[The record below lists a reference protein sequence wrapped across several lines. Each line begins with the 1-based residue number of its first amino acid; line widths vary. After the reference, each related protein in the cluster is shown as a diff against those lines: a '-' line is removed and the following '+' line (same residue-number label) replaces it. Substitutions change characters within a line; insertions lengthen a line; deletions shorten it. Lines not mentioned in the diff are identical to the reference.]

1 MLGPGKTGQSAP
13 DGCYP
18 HLQDLADWSGASL
31 AGCVRRR
38 EDFGGGDSDEPDPP
52 KEQMRES
59 FLAANK
65 RIYEENKLRRSAE
78 AVAGT
83 HAACLAWDAGRHPT
97 GSAPLLPLQPPG
109 LTPWPKLRRS
119 GPPPPVPPEPPATP
133 ATPAT
138 PARVMATA
146 GLALEKRRQVLHLAA
161 APAAGQV
168 GPKATPAAATQPT
181 AATAPMPPPSG
192 ALYRLFYKAAQ
203 TSNGAGPVNE
213 PAPAPT
219 APASTLPPDH
229 YAAEGVH
236 SNTGQAAPEFEI
248 APVGMASSDSAGE
261 LLSPDTD
268 GDSDISEEE
277 EVEVSDDDDEEEV
290 SGADLRLRGKL
301 GVPQNLAGP
310 PPSDDSSRRFFDTQ
324 GGERA
329 EPGVKYSI
337 VGKKPDTL
345 RRPTAR
351 DLVEL
356 AKTLPERYP
365 NIHGWKFGASVDKD
379 KRRFDSEQY
388 DKRWFDTSMSLVL
401 ACGLVANEEVVK
413 LEQSVIELEFSVN
426 HNNSG
431 LPCQYSVTYQALIY
445 AVPLR
450 PTLTILEYWDTRAC
464 PASNPASRRGVR
476 MLHGASR

>member
-1 MLGPGKTGQSAP
+1 MVGGE
-13 DGCYP
+13 
-18 HLQDLADWSGASL
+18 SGRLCASS
-31 AGCVRRR
+31 RRFR
-38 EDFGGGDSDEPDPP
+38 GGDSDEPDPP

-213 PAPAPT
+213 PAPSPT

-248 APVGMASSDSAGE
+248 APVGMASSDSDFE
-261 LLSPDTD
+261 DD
-268 GDSDISEEE
+268 GGRD
-277 EVEVSDDDDEEEV
+277 
-290 SGADLRLRGKL
+290 GLTPATPMQK
-301 GVPQNLAGP
+301 
-310 PPSDDSSRRFFDTQ
+310 
-324 GGERA
+324 
-329 EPGVKYSI
+329 SI
-337 VGKKPDTL
+337 NQMLWGMAR
-345 RRPTAR
+345 RRPDGRAAGSDRVALTPTRRRTAR
-351 DLVEL
+351 PFVLGRQR
-356 AKTLPERYP
+356 ANTP
-365 NIHGWKFGASVDKD
+365 
-379 KRRFDSEQY
+379 KRQVSTRRE
-388 DKRWFDTSMSLVL
+388 M
-401 ACGLVANEEVVK
+401 
-413 LEQSVIELEFSVN
+413 
-426 HNNSG
+426 
-431 LPCQYSVTYQALIY
+431 
-445 AVPLR
+445 AVR
-450 PTLTILEYWDTRAC
+450 E
-464 PASNPASRRGVR
+464 PAR
-476 MLHGASR
+476 

>member
-248 APVGMASSDSAGE
+248 APVG
-261 LLSPDTD
+261 
-268 GDSDISEEE
+268 
-277 EVEVSDDDDEEEV
+277 
-290 SGADLRLRGKL
+290 
-301 GVPQNLAGP
+301 
-310 PPSDDSSRRFFDTQ
+310 
-324 GGERA
+324 
-329 EPGVKYSI
+329 I

-345 RRPTAR
+345 WRPTAR
-351 DLVEL
+351 DLVAL
-356 AKTLPERYP
+356 AKTLLKRYP
-365 NIHGWKFGASVDKD
+365 NIHGWKLGAGVDKD
-379 KRRFDSEQY
+379 TRRFDPTHY

-401 ACGLVANEEVVK
+401 VRGLVDNEEVVD
-413 LEQSVIELEFSVN
+413 LEQSLINLGFSVN

-431 LPCQYSVTYQALIY
+431 LPTQYSETFKALIY
-445 AVPLR
+445 AVPLQ
-450 PTLTILEYWDTRAC
+450 PAITIPEYWATRAC